1 MAEYW
6 ELYDAN
12 RNPLVMNITI
22 RTASKA
28 DAAKLLEIYAYYVE
42 RTAITFEFEIP
53 TLEDF
58 QSRIDNTLQ
67 NYPYLVAEVDGEIAG
82 YVYASRFR
90 TRAAYDWSVETS
102 IYLDIKYQRLGLGRM
117 LYERLEEILQQQN
130 VINLYACIA
139 DPVEEDEYLNRNSER
154 FHEALGYKTVA
165 KFEKCG
171 SKFGRWYNLID
182 MEKFIGEH
190 TCPPKEFIP
199 FNRLK

>member
-1 MAEYW
+1 
-6 ELYDAN
+6 
-12 RNPLVMNITI
+12 MNITI
-22 RTASKA
+22 RTASVQ
-28 DAAKLLEIYAYYVE
+28 DAPKLLEIYAYYVE
-42 RTAITFEFEIP
+42 RTAITFEFDVP

-58 QSRIDNTLQ
+58 QNRIESTLQ
-67 NYPYLVAEVDGEIAG
+67 NYPYLVAEVDGDIAG

-102 IYLDIKYQRLGLGRM
+102 IYLSKKYQRLGLGRM
-117 LYERLEEILQQQN
+117 LYERLEEILQKQN

-139 DPVEEDEYLNRNSER
+139 DPVEEDEYLDRNSEH
-154 FHEALGYKTVA
+154 FHEALGYKMVA

-190 TCPPKEFIP
+190 SCPPKEFIP
-199 FNRLK
+199 YSKLA